1 MKLRRVLLPLVLA
14 TGLLAGCNSS
24 SDDGALVNPR
34 PSDAPKQF
42 YVSLGDSYAAGYQP
56 TSKTAGGTTTNGF
69 AYQLVDAAKA
79 KGYDLELK
87 NFGCSGATTTSL
99 LTAPG
104 CAKAALGPDAEDYSP
119 KTQAAAAEEFVKANA
134 DKIALITVSIGGNDV
149 TACAKAADAV
159 SCVLAA
165 VPKIKENLAK
175 LMTDL
180 RAAAGE
186 KTPIIGITYPDVLLG
201 DYLSKDPALKQLAT
215 TSVTAFKGLVNPA
228 LQEAYQK
235 AGGQL
240 VDITAATG
248 AYKPFEET
256 TELAPYGTIPVAVA
270 KVCTLTYFCEYGDIH
285 PRTEGYKVIT
295 DQVLVY
301 LPLR

>member
-1 MKLRRVLLPLVLA
+1 MLRRALLPLVLA
-14 TGLLAGCNSS
+14 TGLLAGCSGS
-24 SDDGALVNPR
+24 SDDGAVSTP
-34 PSDAPKQF
+34 PTSSPPKQV

-56 TSKTAGGTTTNGF
+56 SSATSGATTRNGF
-69 AYQLVDAAKA
+69 AYQLVDGAKA

-99 LTAPG
+99 LTQAG
-104 CAKAALGPDAEDYSP
+104 CDSRALGPDAEDYAP
-119 KTQAAAAEEFVKANA
+119 QTQAAAAEAYIKDNA
-134 DKIALITVSIGGNDV
+134 DKIALITVSIGGNDI
-149 TACAKAADAV
+149 TACAAAPDAV

-165 VPKIKENLAK
+165 VPKIKTNLGK
-175 LMTDL
+175 LLTGL
-180 RAAAGE
+180 RAAAGA

-228 LQEAYQK
+228 LQGAYQA

-240 VDITAATG
+240 VDVTAATG
-248 AYKPFEET
+248 AYKPLEET
-256 TELAPYGTIPVAVA
+256 TTLAPYGTIPTAVA
-270 KVCTLTYFCEYGDIH
+270 QVCTLTFYCQYHDIH
-285 PRTEGYKVIT
+285 PRTEGYKLIS